1 MKNKQAFTLI
11 ELLVVV
17 LIIGILAA
25 VAVPQYQ
32 VAVEKARMVEAIT
45 VAQNIKLAQERYRL
59 ANGTYTT
66 VVEDLDISFPGTTTT
81 DYRIVLPSGAQIF
94 VNVSSYVYVQNK
106 KKTNT
111 IMFYY
116 EHAGRNSNIKNCHA
130 KQNNQVANQVY
141 KSLGGYHPTNA
152 GDCTIGACTVY
163 TLP

>member
-32 VAVEKARMVEAIT
+32 VAVEKARMSEAM
-45 VAQNIKLAQERYRL
+45 VALKQIKTAQESYFL
-59 ANGTYTT
+59 ANGTRATT
-66 VVEDLDISFPGTTTT
+66 FEELDFEWPGTVLAN
-81 DYRIVLPSGAQIF
+81 YHIKLPGGMRILINVPSYA
-94 VNVSSYVYVQNK
+94 YAENK
-106 KKTNT
+106 KRTNT
-111 IMFYY
+111 LVFHYD
-116 EHAGRNSNIKNCHA
+116 KNQPDLCHA
-130 KQNNQVANQVY
+130 KRDDKVANAVC

-152 GDCTIGACTVY
+152 GDCTIGACTIY